1 MDHPFRTAAVGGF
14 NRQDVLTYLETVT
27 REAAE
32 RQQKLQQQL
41 DQAAEEKNQRE
52 QELAELHKR
61 CADQDAELTAL
72 RQQLADTEQK
82 LTDSRAH
89 GTSTDHELES
99 ARREAEELRRRV
111 AALQPGAEAYDAV
124 KERTAGMELE
134 AHHRAE
140 LVKEEAR
147 EQAAQLR
154 AKTQEWMA
162 QVEREYDTLRAQV
175 ESTVSHAADQLNR
188 VGKDLDAI
196 TAMLEERD
204 MALEILAEEYQQQ
217 ASEKKD

>member
-32 RQQKLQQQL
+32 RHQELQKQL
-41 DQAAEEKNQRE
+41 DQAAEEKSQRE
-52 QELAELHKR
+52 QELVELRKQ
-61 CADQDAELTAL
+61 CADQTAELAEL
-72 RQQLADTEQK
+72 RQQLADTKQE
-82 LTDSRAH
+82 LTDSRTH
-89 GTSTDHELES
+89 GAGADSELES
-99 ARREAEELRRRV
+99 VRREADELRRKV

-154 AKTQEWMA
+154 TRTQEWMA
-162 QVEREYDTLRAQV
+162 QVEREYDALRAQV

-204 MALEILAEEYQQQ
+204 MALEILAEEYQKQ
-217 ASEKKD
+217 APKQN

>member
-14 NRQDVLTYLETVT
+14 NRQDVLTYLENVT

-32 RQQKLQQQL
+32 RQQELQQQL
-41 DQAAEEKNQRE
+41 DQIVEEKSQRE
-52 QELAELHKR
+52 QELAELRKQ
-61 CADQDAELTAL
+61 CADQTDELAELRQKLANTEQELTAS
-72 RQQLADTEQK
+72 RTHGSS
-82 LTDSRAH
+82 TDS
-89 GTSTDHELES
+89 ELAS
-99 ARREAEELRRRV
+99 ARREADELRRKV
-111 AALQPGAEAYDAV
+111 AVLQPGAEAYDAV

-140 LVKEEAR
+140 LVREEAR

-162 QVEREYDTLRAQV
+162 QVEREYDALRAQV

-188 VGKDLDAI
+188 VGKDLNAI

-204 MALEILAEEYQQQ
+204 VALESLSKDYQEQTAKQ
-217 ASEKKD
+217 N